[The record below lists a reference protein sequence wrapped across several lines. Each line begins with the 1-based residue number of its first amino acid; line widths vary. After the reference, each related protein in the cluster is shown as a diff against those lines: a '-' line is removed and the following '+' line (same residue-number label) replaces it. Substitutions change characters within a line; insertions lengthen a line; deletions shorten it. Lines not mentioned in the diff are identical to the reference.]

1 MARKKNLSP
10 EELAEARAL
19 LAEVRRDLRELIAF
33 IETRIAKAA

>member
-33 IETRIAKAA
+33 IETKLAKTA

>member
-1 MARKKNLSP
+1 MARKQNLSP

-33 IETRIAKAA
+33 IETRIARAA